1 MIRYDPSLKKL
12 VLVGHGESH
21 MCVQTTEKTDSKAVL
36 GVTTPSV
43 PDLMSML
50 IMYFHPQPY
59 ILTHTGMETRRTR
72 ADGTTS
78 GQLPE

>member
-1 MIRYDPSLKKL
+1 
-12 VLVGHGESH
+12 
-21 MCVQTTEKTDSKAVL
+21 MCVQTTEKAVL
-36 GVTTPSV
+36 EVTIPSV

-72 ADGTTS
+72 AEGTTS